1 MQASEPNLL
10 PNLLERLSTLTKLEI
25 SPEDFVAYVYGIMS
39 VPAYVDRFY
48 QELDTRQI
56 RVPITS
62 DADLFGKM
70 RDLGAKLIWL
80 HTYGERCVPDG
91 YNKSQVPPGVA
102 QCSVGVQTRTDDYP
116 ASFRYD
122 YDTQKLFVGDGEFAP
137 VQPTIYEYAV
147 SGLKVVQS
155 WLKYRM
161 LDGAGLKSSP
171 LDDIRPSVW
180 PAEFTTE
187 LLQLIWV
194 LEATLE
200 IHAEQKILLDT
211 VVKGDCI
218 AE

>member
-1 MQASEPNLL
+1 MAITKAKSRRGSPNA
-10 PNLLERLSTLTKLEI
+10 RWAYK
-25 SPEDFVAYVYGIMS
+25 PE
-39 VPAYVDRFY
+39 
-48 QELDTRQI
+48 QT
-56 RVPITS
+56 ITQ
-62 DADLFGKM
+62 
-70 RDLGAKLIWL
+70 
-80 HTYGERCVPDG
+80 H
-91 YNKSQVPPGVA
+91 
-102 QCSVGVQTRTDDYP
+102 
-116 ASFRYD
+116 SFRYD

-218 AE
+218 AEKDLTSAIPDSSRKPPSAPPSGARLV